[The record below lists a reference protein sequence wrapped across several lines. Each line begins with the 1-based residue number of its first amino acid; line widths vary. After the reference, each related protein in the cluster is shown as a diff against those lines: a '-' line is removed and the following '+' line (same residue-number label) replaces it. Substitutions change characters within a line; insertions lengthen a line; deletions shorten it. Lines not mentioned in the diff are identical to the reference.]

1 MCSLPPPP
9 DEAGARRR
17 QAPETPALRRCGLPS
32 LAAARA
38 GFHVVASD
46 FDPDVMAILRK
57 NACLNSLG
65 EGLTQDEHGRRVG
78 QFRARQLVGDSCFLL
93 PALCFDAHA
102 IGWNSQCVLVMNLRR
117 KQNCWG
123 RVGESWAGSAA

>member
-1 MCSLPPPP
+1 M
-9 DEAGARRR
+9 
-17 QAPETPALRRCGLPS
+17 
-32 LAAARA
+32 
-38 GFHVVASD
+38 ASD

-93 PALCFDAHA
+93 PALCFA
-102 IGWNSQCVLVMNLRR
+102 STRTRL
-117 KQNCWG
+117 
-123 RVGESWAGSAA
+123 AGIRSVFW